1 MIINR
6 ITIRQCKWNARYYR
20 YFVFILAKWSSS
32 DDIVG
37 GKSALDETNLRDGPK
52 IWAPGG
58 ADAGDDI
65 DFKPVKF
72 DSNSLKRTQKATVS
86 DIISFGFVQY
96 YPKNIIK
103 SRNKSC
109 RTISLF
115 IS

>member
-1 MIINR
+1 MIDIHNVTVFHE
-6 ITIRQCKWNARYYR
+6 IVDNNKIL
-20 YFVFILAKWSSS
+20 YFLAKWSSS

-58 ADAGDDI
+58 ADSGDDK

-86 DIISFGFVQY
+86 KINLLLHQDE
-96 YPKNIIK
+96 YPNLIK
-103 SRNKSC
+103 AEC
-109 RTISLF
+109 
-115 IS
+115 

>member
-1 MIINR
+1 MKICLKYENYNR
-6 ITIRQCKWNARYYR
+6 NDGMKQNIEFYQYY
-20 YFVFILAKWSSS
+20 VFIIAKWSSS

-86 DIISFGFVQY
+86 DIISFNFLNHFQKY
-96 YPKNIIK
+96 
-103 SRNKSC
+103 
-109 RTISLF
+109 
-115 IS
+115 